1 MRPPEARGEPRAAV
15 LAPPAAV
22 LALALLAAAAV
33 VALAPPMRAAARP
46 EFLAAPGVRLAVGTV
61 ETQVFLAETWVVTV
75 ARALAAEVEG
85 EERTKS
91 LRDLFVPGEVA
102 EAVEAIWATRVTPEI
117 LGLQHLPLLTT
128 RFL

>member
-1 MRPPEARGEPRAAV
+1 M

-33 VALAPPMRAAARP
+33 VALAPPMRAATGP

-75 ARALAAEVEG
+75 ARALAAGVEG

-91 LRDLFVPGEVA
+91 LRDLFVAAEVA
-102 EAVEAIWATRVTPEI
+102 EAVEAIWVTPVTPEM
-117 LGLQHLPLLTT
+117 LVLRPLLLLTT
-128 RFL
+128 RFR